1 MDESNMEHI
10 RQKIKKIPLY
20 LSIGFLIANLLFP
33 ALHQGPILGP
43 ALIIYLILFIEF
55 ALLIF
60 LTSLS
65 FALFE
70 KPADL
75 LAPTLATS
83 LLIVYL
89 FVGFFQ
95 LFMDNQLLANSLD
108 ILVLLIIPQV
118 RLAFDV

>member
-1 MDESNMEHI
+1 MKNIQQSL
-10 RQKIKKIPLY
+10 KKIPLY
-20 LSIGFLIANLLFP
+20 LSIGFLIANIFFP
-33 ALHQGPILGP
+33 ALDQAPILGP
-43 ALIIYLILFIEF
+43 ALLIYLILFIEF

-65 FALFE
+65 FAFFE

-75 LAPTLATS
+75 VAPTLATS

-95 LFMDNQLLANSLD
+95 IFMDNQLLANSLD

-118 RLAFDV
+118 SLAFDF